1 MKNWLCAVH
10 SGLSMQAAIPSDEFT
25 QFAICNI
32 KYTITKPRMEMQ
44 GVQSLLIIPSNYLVD
59 WLFILA
65 SIVLE

>member
-10 SGLSMQAAIPSDEFT
+10 SGLLMQAAIPSDEFT
-25 QFAICNI
+25 QFAICHI